1 MYKVRIGR
9 VDLVEKWVKLL
20 LLRDVLFKC
29 NLVVIVKVVL
39 IYLEVIRDVG
49 LVVILGEC
57 KM

>member
-29 NLVVIVKVVL
+29 NLVVIVKVVF
-39 IYLEVIRDVG
+39 IYLEVVRDVG